1 MACGDIKIKDT
12 EWGMNLLREIDPEAY
27 ARDRFRHFISHCL
40 SEFGGNLVEK
50 CKYKIALRTGIRFS
64 FHNGVNWDINTVT
77 FAMKCDSRIE
87 TAQNIIW
94 AILEKGKK
102 AQESVTRR
110 EIIKPV
116 KREENKTQER
126 APRKVV
132 F

>member
-1 MACGDIKIKDT
+1 
-12 EWGMNLLREIDPEAY
+12 MNLLREIDPEAY

-50 CKYKIALRTGIRFS
+50 CKYEIAQRTGIRFS

-77 FAMKCDSRIE
+77 FAMECDSRIE

-94 AILEKGKK
+94 AILERH
-102 AQESVTRR
+102 QRSVTAPA
-110 EIIKPV
+110 IKNKIFSAKPI
-116 KREENKTQER
+116 KLKENKAQER